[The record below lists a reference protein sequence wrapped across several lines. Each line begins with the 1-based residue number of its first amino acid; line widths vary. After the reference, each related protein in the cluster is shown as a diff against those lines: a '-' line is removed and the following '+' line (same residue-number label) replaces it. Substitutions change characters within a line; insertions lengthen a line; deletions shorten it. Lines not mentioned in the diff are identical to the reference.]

1 MNEINVLYN
10 YILSFFFFFFC
21 YTYNDLL
28 SSDLPSV
35 KKGGVK
41 KPVLKALPCV
51 SPEFQIP

>member
-10 YILSFFFFFFC
+10 YILSFFFFFC